1 MLNSLNAVVTSGYL
15 SHLSHAV
22 TLPLPANEDV
32 WSHPVRAWN
41 TGSPLA
47 LPGPRIATSSGIGMY
62 HHDLSIPHDI
72 HISSMA
78 RSLKMAVDNTTTLVS
93 TVRNM
98 TFL

>member
-1 MLNSLNAVVTSGYL
+1 MPNSRNAVVTSGYL

-22 TLPLPANEDV
+22 TLPRPANEDV

-47 LPGPRIATSSGIGMY
+47 LSCPRIVTSSGIGMY
-62 HHDLSIPHDI
+62 CHDLPIPHDI
-72 HISSMA
+72 HISLMA

-93 TVRNM
+93 TVHNM
-98 TFL
+98 IFL